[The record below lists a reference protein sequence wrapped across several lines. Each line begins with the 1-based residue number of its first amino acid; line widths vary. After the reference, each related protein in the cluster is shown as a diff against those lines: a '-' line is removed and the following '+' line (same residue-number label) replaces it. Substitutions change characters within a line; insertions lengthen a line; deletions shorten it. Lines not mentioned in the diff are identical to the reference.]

1 MINSKNTVVFSG
13 VDLDSPLR
21 RENVN
26 FNRLVMFW
34 NGETP
39 GNSFFN
45 LNLRVRPS
53 GGDWEPWVK
62 LGTWGKGISSKTL
75 SPRGKRFKVSIDTLV
90 AEENCDAFEL
100 GIEAEPGKNGE
111 KPLMFLVGATFWDVE
126 DVPPQINS
134 DWTGEISVP
143 KRSQMVQDSSDRRV
157 ICSPTCLAMVMEFY
171 GKNLPTLEVAR
182 GVFDHGP
189 GIYGNWPFNTALAG
203 SMGFPAFV
211 HRLSGMGEARE
222 WLAAGTPLIASIA
235 YKKGELTGAPQ
246 EKSNGHLVVMTGFL
260 QENGAEYV
268 VTNDPAAPGEKT
280 VRRKYRREEFERA
293 WNRIAYI
300 LFSH

>member
-1 MINSKNTVVFSG
+1 LICSKNTAVFSG
-13 VDLDSPLR
+13 VDLDGPLR

-39 GNSFFN
+39 GNSYFA
-45 LNLRVRPS
+45 LNLRIRFP
-53 GGDWEPWVK
+53 GEEWEPWVK
-62 LGTWGKGISSKTL
+62 FGTWGREISSKTL
-75 SPRGKRFKVSIDTLV
+75 SPRGRKFRVAIDTLI
-90 AEENCDAFEL
+90 AEENCEAFEL
-100 GIEAEPGKNGE
+100 GVETVPGKKGE
-111 KPLMFLVGATFWDVE
+111 KPLMFLMGATFWNEE
-126 DVPPQINS
+126 DIPAQVDS
-134 DWTGEISVP
+134 VWTGEIPVP

-157 ICSPTCLAMVMEFY
+157 ICSPTCLAMVMEYY
-171 GKNLPTLEVAR
+171 GKDLPTLEVAE
-182 GVFDHGP
+182 GVFDRGP

-203 SMGFPAFV
+203 NMGFPAFV
-211 HRLSGMGEARE
+211 HRLTGMGEARE

-235 YKKGELTGAPQ
+235 YQKGELTGAPQ
-246 EKSNGHLVVMTGFL
+246 EKSNGHLVVITGFL